1 MPTSWSNEG
10 NGATVTA
17 GNDLSCRS
25 LTTTGMINAG
35 NSNVTTTGNLIGST
49 ILASSSISSSGALT
63 VSTWATI
70 GIGSR
75 VSGETLRIHGS
86 TPSVKLTSVTDLEG
100 GQISIMGTNGD
111 GASDVDFSN
120 NYMYLDMW
128 KTNARI
134 VFKGKNLTEQ
144 AMIQFAPDIQNTA
157 DNNTRI
163 DTKVHHNGA
172 SSKVII
178 SGSNV
183 DSTDRDQLNIG
194 EGAARDQVIVYDG
207 NAADYY
213 TGIDDTDDIFY
224 IGTGATAGS
233 NKKIGVNSTGIGFYG
248 TAPVAQSSAYTATTQ
263 NARNADTA
271 TADAAIQDVLQ
282 TLIADLKA
290 TGIIG

>member
-1 MPTSWSNEG
+1 MTTWTSEG
-10 NGATVTA
+10 TASTGNAPLKASAIDVT
-17 GNDLSCRS
+17 GHISSQTLSTS
-25 LTTTGMINAG
+25 LTITSAG
-35 NSNVTTTGNLIGST
+35 LT
-49 ILASSSISSSGALT
+49 SSGAIT
-63 VSTWATI
+63 STTWGAI
-70 GIGSR
+70 GTDSR
-75 VSGETLRIHGS
+75 VGSETLRLHGS
-86 TPSVKLTSVTDLEG
+86 TPSLKLTSVTNLEG
-100 GQISIMGTNGD
+100 GQVTIMGTNGD
-111 GASDVDFSN
+111 GSSGVDFSN
-120 NYMYLDMW
+120 NYMYIDMW
-128 KTNARI
+128 KTNGRI

-144 AMIQFAPDIQNTA
+144 SLIQFTPDIQNTA

-163 DTKVHHNGA
+163 NTSIYHNGA
-172 SSKVII
+172 SSKVVI

-194 EGAARDQVIVYDG
+194 EGGARDQVIVYDG